1 MLINFSSSNFR
12 LVHDISPDTLTEDD
26 GNDISAKEQYIL
38 SCLSQSK
45 QKTKPKPDR
54 LLLKT
59 THHKGLAEDRLGYQQ
74 KALEKLNN
82 VINSQYLDCQ
92 DNKTAS
98 KTQTEVDIIIT
109 YLDFKEFGHCH
120 DRIVVR
126 FTTTYSISA
135 YHH

>member
-1 MLINFSSSNFR
+1 
-12 LVHDISPDTLTEDD
+12 LTEDD

-120 DRIVVR
+120 DRMVVR